1 MICRLCE
8 HDHVDLLIDFGQQPI
23 VHNLLNSSDQ
33 DYVKYG
39 FQLGSC
45 RNCGFLQILN
55 PIDPQILYQ
64 NYFTVS
70 SWKNQPHVSRLIDIL
85 ESIVGI
91 NEDSYILDIGCNDGS
106 FLESLQ
112 QRGYKY
118 LSGIEPTHDASQKAL
133 SKGLE
138 VHQGFFGQ
146 ESASSIYSHK
156 NFDVI
161 TTRQVLE
168 HIANLDDF
176 LIGIELLLKD
186 EGVLVIEIPDTEWN
200 LDYLDY
206 ALWEEHVN
214 YFTFNTLE
222 QLLCKH
228 NFSVIHY
235 ETTLF
240 SGKALIVFCEKMNS
254 QKPYVKHTYHNHD
267 SFKINKY
274 KKCFSLYKKQ
284 LTHFLASSQKPIAM
298 YGCGARSSNFINFME
313 IDSFIDCFIDDQ
325 LEKQNF
331 FVPGSNLKIYK
342 WDYQVHNSYT
352 FLLGVNTENEHKVI
366 SNRKMMQGNYF
377 SVLPPSRYLPDFWKS
392 MIYDL

>member
-8 HDHVDLLIDFGQQPI
+8 HDYVDLLIDFGQQPI
-23 VHNLLNSSDQ
+23 VHNFLNSSDQ
-33 DYVKYG
+33 DYLKYS

-91 NEDSYILDIGCNDGS
+91 NKGSYILDIGCNDGS

-112 QRGYKY
+112 QRGYTY

-156 NFDVI
+156 SFDVI
-161 TTRQVLE
+161 ITRQVLE

-186 EGVLVIEIPDTEWN
+186 EGV
-200 LDYLDY
+200 
-206 ALWEEHVN
+206 
-214 YFTFNTLE
+214 
-222 QLLCKH
+222 
-228 NFSVIHY
+228 
-235 ETTLF
+235 
-240 SGKALIVFCEKMNS
+240 
-254 QKPYVKHTYHNHD
+254 
-267 SFKINKY
+267 
-274 KKCFSLYKKQ
+274 
-284 LTHFLASSQKPIAM
+284 
-298 YGCGARSSNFINFME
+298 
-313 IDSFIDCFIDDQ
+313 
-325 LEKQNF
+325 
-331 FVPGSNLKIYK
+331 
-342 WDYQVHNSYT
+342 
-352 FLLGVNTENEHKVI
+352 
-366 SNRKMMQGNYF
+366 
-377 SVLPPSRYLPDFWKS
+377 
-392 MIYDL
+392 